1 MTVWPFE
8 VDEEQEKVDG
18 LTPEQRAQVQQSVLA
33 KYRQAADTTDV
44 DAAADTAQRGRTVA
58 NVGQALEGMFRAK
71 SMARGAKG
79 VDAGFYEGLKNDAD
93 KDLAAVR
100 QTRKDRMDT
109 VLTED
114 SLGWQEKERAQ
125 KETDWSFGE
134 KERGQKEKGWA
145 VDDTYNDP
153 ASGQSK
159 AIRAQYA
166 QMFPHLAK
174 DPGFEG
180 LSASDIKNG
189 LSDPLKLKESIEARK
204 EAASQRSADRSAMMG
219 MQTQAKADAK
229 AEKEQNYQDSVRIP
243 GLEVADGFRPTT
255 EGAGKVRS
263 AKTTHD
269 AMTSSL
275 DALEKVYGETGTNMV
290 GDDSNTQ
297 AALVESLKMDL
308 KNLQTLGALSGS
320 DYASLERQV
329 PDPTS
334 FGENIKG
341 TFGADSFKA
350 KVGVFRKALENKLS
364 ATATNA
370 GYRSTAPDTT
380 KKSAV
385 HGADLP
391 D

>member
-1 MTVWPFE
+1 MWPFD
-8 VDEEQEKVDG
+8 DEEEKKAPAE
-18 LTPEQRAQVQQSVLA
+18 LTPEQRAQVQQSILE
-33 KYRQAADTTDV
+33 KYRAASDTTDV
-44 DAAADTAQRGRTVA
+44 DAAVADARSDRTVA
-58 NVGQALEGMFRAK
+58 NVAQALEGMGRAR
-71 SMARGAKG
+71 SVARGAKG
-79 VDAGFYEGLKNDAD
+79 VDPSFYQGLKSDAD
-93 KDLAAVR
+93 ARVAEAR
-100 QTRKDRMDT
+100 QGRKDRVDS
-109 VLTED
+109 VLKED
-114 SLGWQEKERAQ
+114 ALGWQEKERTRQ
-125 KETDWSFGE
+125 EGDWSFQD

-145 VDDTYNDP
+145 VDDAYNDP
-153 ASGQSK
+153 ASGPSK

-166 QMFPHLAK
+166 QMFPHLTK

-189 LSDPLKLKESIEARK
+189 LSDPLKLKESMEARK
-204 EAASQRSADRSAMMG
+204 EEARQRSADRSALLG
-219 MQTQAKADAK
+219 AKTQEKADLR
-229 AEKEQNYQDSVRIP
+229 AEKEQHYQDSVRIP
-243 GLEVADGFRPTT
+243 GLEVAEGFRPTT
-255 EGAGKVRS
+255 EGAGKVRT

-334 FGENIKG
+334 VGENIKG

-350 KVGVFRKALENKLS
+350 KVGVFRKALENKLN
-364 ATATNA
+364 ATASNA
-370 GYRSTAPDTT
+370 GYKSSAHAPT